1 MHSRKANY
9 LSQLPLVRLVLL
21 LAGFTAAG
29 IAAAIMFAPD
39 AFYASYGITL
49 SQDIDLA
56 NEMKAPMGLLAAA
69 GLLMLAGAVRT
80 DLTFASLAVASAV
93 YLSYGLSRVSSF
105 AIDGLPNSG
114 LVGAAVF
121 ELFLGVICLFALLR
135 IRKANT

>member
-1 MHSRKANY
+1 MQSRKANY
-9 LSQLPLVRLVLL
+9 LSQLPLARLVLL
-21 LAGFTAAG
+21 LAGFTATA
-29 IAAAIMFAPD
+29 IAAAIMFAPE

-49 SQDIDLA
+49 GQDIDLA

-69 GLLMLAGAVRT
+69 GLLMLAGAVRA
-80 DLTFASLAVASAV
+80 DLTFASLAIASAV

-121 ELFLGVICLFALLR
+121 ELFLGVICLFAFLR
-135 IRKANT
+135 IRKANP